1 LFFTLIFL
9 SISFFLQHVSTRRPK
24 TNFVE
29 VRTFCTYIEV
39 LIICGCF
46 LIWLSRYYILFPKY
60 TNFFYPV
67 NIQTYTLTSQA
78 MLIVSWSSSGSLS
91 GITDGTVF
99 RNVLSI
105 FITAALLNLIKGRLL
120 FLCIPLDALGP
131 CYVKIDMT

>member
-1 LFFTLIFL
+1 MVQRGGQKQ
-9 SISFFLQHVSTRRPK
+9 ISLKYAH
-24 TNFVE
+24 
-29 VRTFCTYIEV
+29 FCTYIEV

-46 LIWLSRYYILFPKY
+46 LFWLSRYYILFPKY
-60 TNFFYPV
+60 TKFFYPV

-120 FLCIPLDALGP
+120 FLCIPLAALGP